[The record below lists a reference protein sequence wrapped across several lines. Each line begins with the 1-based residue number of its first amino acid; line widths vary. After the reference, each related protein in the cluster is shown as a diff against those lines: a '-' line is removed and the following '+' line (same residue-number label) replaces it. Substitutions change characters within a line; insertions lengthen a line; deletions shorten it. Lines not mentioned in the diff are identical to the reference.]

1 MPQRLI
7 HPVNPVLQSTGYSS
21 MTNNEL
27 RAELD
32 NRNVTYGANDNKATL
47 ISLLEESDNHDGI

>member
-1 MPQRLI
+1 
-7 HPVNPVLQSTGYSS
+7 

-32 NRNVTYGANDNKATL
+32 SRSVSYSANDNKATL

>member
-1 MPQRLI
+1 
-7 HPVNPVLQSTGYSS
+7 

-27 RAELD
+27 REELD